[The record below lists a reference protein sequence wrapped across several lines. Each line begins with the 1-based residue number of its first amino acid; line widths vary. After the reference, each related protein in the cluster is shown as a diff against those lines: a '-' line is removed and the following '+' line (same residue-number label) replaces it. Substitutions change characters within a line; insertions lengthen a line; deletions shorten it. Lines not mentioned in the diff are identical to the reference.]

1 MTNFL
6 YGTLLHMK
14 GNYSGAIHH
23 LKQTLR
29 VELHAIED
37 RAMTMLQ
44 TIACQERF
52 SSAQPGEYRD
62 LF

>member
-6 YGTLLHMK
+6 YGTLLHIK

-29 VELHAIED
+29 VEPHAMD
-37 RAMTMLQ
+37 GRAMTMLQ

-52 SSAQPGEYRD
+52 STTRPGEYRD
-62 LF
+62 IF